1 MHPANGCV
9 YKRKMASNYITSFL
23 QSFRKKKKKMYMLF
37 RIMILTTRGSSLVL
51 VPLFTT
57 AATSINNK

>member
-23 QSFRKKKKKMYMLF
+23 QSFRKKKKKNVHAVPDHDLNH
-37 RIMILTTRGSSLVL
+37 TRQ
-51 VPLFTT
+51 
-57 AATSINNK
+57 